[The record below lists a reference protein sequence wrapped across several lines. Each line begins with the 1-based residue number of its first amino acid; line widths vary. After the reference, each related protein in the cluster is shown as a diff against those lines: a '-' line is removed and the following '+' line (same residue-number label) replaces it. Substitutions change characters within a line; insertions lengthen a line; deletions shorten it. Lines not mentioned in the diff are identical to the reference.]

1 MDAYGVYK
9 AFGEV
14 MRTTKYSKL
23 PDVERKYESDGQT
36 EVDLKH
42 TEEQKEA
49 LIKNQMAVT
58 AFTMAFRNNED
69 H

>member
-36 EVDLKH
+36 EADLEY
-42 TEEQKEA
+42 TEEEKEA
-49 LIKNQMAVT
+49 LIKNRIAEKAT
-58 AFTMAFRNNED
+58 LD
-69 H
+69 LC